1 MKAEVCT
8 FLLQETK
15 EPLRDAWR
23 AIEGKADGSLAGSRG
38 KQDGLQARPGL
49 AGLLGAGRKALKAA
63 EGL

>member
-23 AIEGKADGSLAGSRG
+23 ATEGKADGSLAGSRG

-49 AGLLGAGRKALKAA
+49 AGLGAGRKALKAA